1 MYSTTLKKRFCK
13 DTNIPINLFQE
24 PYFFE
29 RLKLYDNVF
38 NSLKKWKTFIHS
50 LSIYNNEE
58 EYLNYYNHIKDKIIN
73 DIQSKSDYI
82 KFNEENMNN
91 FKIYSKITSNN
102 IFNSQNNNKIF
113 ISIDMNKANFSAL
126 HNYNSNIF
134 NNKNSW
140 EEYVSNFTNN
150 EHIINSKYIR
160 QVVLGNCNPKRCITY
175 EKYLMSKFL
184 NIISK
189 YIDKELFVSFS
200 NDEIII
206 NINLFYNEQKNI
218 INNLIDDIKNFNVPL
233 SIEVFKLHKIQCNN
247 SSINGYI
254 KQIYNLK
261 DFYNINYNDDFKPI
275 SIKGLNSLFL
285 PLVLRKLN
293 NEEITENDKI
303 FYHEGFLSK
312 FIEVPN
318 FIINDEVLGHFN
330 KYKNTI

>member
-1 MYSTTLKKRFCK
+1 MYSTILKKRFCK

-24 PYFFE
+24 PYFSE

-38 NSLKKWKTFIHS
+38 NSLKKWETFIHS

-261 DFYNINYNDDFKPI
+261 DFYNINYNDNFKPI

-318 FIINDEVLGHFN
+318 FTINDEVLEHFN